1 MSDVKKIDIE
11 EFRNFGFLQEVNRQ
25 FFHPL
30 GLALEV
36 DLTKNIIV
44 GIWDCRDD
52 PEGIYYND
60 LTKESSIQK
69 ALNVKKFKEE
79 KDKSRMERLG
89 YIIQPIDI

>member
-36 DLTKNIIV
+36 DPIKNIIV

-79 KDKSRMERLG
+79 RDKSRMERLG